1 MQEVFSQET
10 DVNLGFVAHPKT
22 RHCSGQ
28 DYSNISRAP
37 ARCDAQKWAVLHT
50 MEMLKNNRCSPC
62 TPPPIGK
69 WGRAVMLAILLL
81 AFVIACQGWTLAEA
95 QPARF
100 AVVVSGASGGGEYGE
115 RFWDWS
121 SKMVASFK
129 GPLQLPD
136 ENLFFLAEDPERD
149 PSLVTA
155 QAVKSE
161 FMRVIGELE
170 SRVRPNDLL
179 FLLLLGHGNF
189 DGSDYR
195 YNLRGPDLTG
205 AELSAILDRFPT
217 QRIVL
222 VCTTPASGA
231 LIPRLSGG
239 NRVIL
244 TATKNGYEGNETVF
258 ARFFVQSFQN
268 PEVDTDK
275 SRQVSLLEAYTF
287 THRKVKEWYAEKN
300 QLATEHARLDDNGD
314 GVGSALP
321 EVGSAEGS
329 LAGRVTLAAPAEAA
343 APAGSPSAL
352 TELEALRKKKLDLE
366 SSLRELRTRKT
377 ILPSDQYREQLEA
390 LLVELARTTRAIRE
404 RTDR

>member
-1 MQEVFSQET
+1 MST
-10 DVNLGFVAHPKT
+10 SASLLTPKPDTAGGT
-22 RHCSGQ
+22 RSIDDSPATSHC
-28 DYSNISRAP
+28 
-37 ARCDAQKWAVLHT
+37 
-50 MEMLKNNRCSPC
+50 NNRSVQ
-62 TPPPIGK
+62 TIAILETKSLSQRVFWRAGN
-69 WGRAVMLAILLL
+69 WGAAVTLPILLL
-81 AFVIACQGWTLAEA
+81 ALAIACQGWTLAEA
-95 QPARF
+95 PPARF

-275 SRQVSLLEAYTF
+275 SRQVSLLEAFTF

-300 QLATEHARLDDNGD
+300 RLATEHARLDDNGD

>member
-1 MQEVFSQET
+1 
-10 DVNLGFVAHPKT
+10 
-22 RHCSGQ
+22 
-28 DYSNISRAP
+28 
-37 ARCDAQKWAVLHT
+37 
-50 MEMLKNNRCSPC
+50 MEMLKKNRCSPC

-69 WGRAVMLAILLL
+69 WGRAVMLAILLF
-81 AFVIACQGWTLAEA
+81 AFVIACQGWTLAEV
-95 QPARF
+95 QPSRY

-121 SKMVASFK
+121 SKMVLSLK
-129 GPLQLPD
+129 GPLKFPD

-149 PSLVTA
+149 SSLVTA
-155 QAVKSE
+155 RAMKSE
-161 FMRVIGELE
+161 LMQVIGELE

-189 DGSDYR
+189 DGSNYR
-195 YNLRGPDLTG
+195 YNLKGPDLTG

-239 NRVIL
+239 NRIIL
-244 TATKNGYEGNETVF
+244 TATKNGNEGNETVF

-268 PEVDTDK
+268 PEADTDK

-300 QLATEHARLDDNGD
+300 RLATEHARLDDNGD

-321 EVGSAEGS
+321 DVGSAEGS

-343 APAGSPSAL
+343 APAESPTAL
-352 TELEALRKKKLDLE
+352 AELEALRKKKLDLE
-366 SSLRELRTRKT
+366 ASLRELRTRKA
-377 ILPSDQYREQLEA
+377 ILPSDQYRERLEA

>member
-1 MQEVFSQET
+1 
-10 DVNLGFVAHPKT
+10 
-22 RHCSGQ
+22 
-28 DYSNISRAP
+28 
-37 ARCDAQKWAVLHT
+37 
-50 MEMLKNNRCSPC
+50 MEMLKKNRCSPC

-69 WGRAVMLAILLL
+69 CGRAVTLPILLL
-81 AFVIACQGWTLAEA
+81 ALAIACQGWTLAEA
-95 QPARF
+95 QPSRY

-121 SKMVASFK
+121 SKMVASLK

-170 SRVRPNDLL
+170 SRVRPDDLL

-205 AELSAILDRFPT
+205 AELSTILDRFPA

-300 QLATEHARLDDNGD
+300 RLATEHARLDDNGD

-366 SSLRELRTRKT
+366 SSLRELRTRKAA
-377 ILPSDQYREQLEA
+377 LPSDRYREQLEA

>member
-1 MQEVFSQET
+1 
-10 DVNLGFVAHPKT
+10 
-22 RHCSGQ
+22 
-28 DYSNISRAP
+28 
-37 ARCDAQKWAVLHT
+37 
-50 MEMLKNNRCSPC
+50 MEMLEINRLSGYIRRPAEKR
-62 TPPPIGK
+62 GLAAN
-69 WGRAVMLAILLL
+69 AVTLPILLL
-81 AFVIACQGWTLAEA
+81 ALAIACQGWTLADA
-95 QPARF
+95 PPARF

>member
-1 MQEVFSQET
+1 MGMDLSCISHRGDCT
-10 DVNLGFVAHPKT
+10 LGKRCFALH
-22 RHCSGQ
+22 HGDAEINHLSGYIRQ
-28 DYSNISRAP
+28 P
-37 ARCDAQKWAVLHT
+37 AEKRGLAANAVTL
-50 MEMLKNNRCSPC
+50 P
-62 TPPPIGK
+62 
-69 WGRAVMLAILLL
+69 ILLL
-81 AFVIACQGWTLAEA
+81 ALAIACQGWTLADA
-95 QPARF
+95 PPARF

-155 QAVKSE
+155 RAVKSE

-258 ARFFVQSFQN
+258 ARFFVQAFQN

-300 QLATEHARLDDNGD
+300 RLATEHARLDDNGD